1 MAASNSSILLI
12 LMATIAI
19 FGLMVAS
26 PCAADNS
33 LTSPNS
39 LPSGHSLN
47 TGSYRLIM
55 QADCNLVVYD
65 SGKPVWATNTGGL
78 ARDCRLTM
86 HNNGNLVIYDRSNSV
101 IWQTNTNEKEDHY
114 VLVLQQDRN
123 VVIYGPAVW
132 ATGSGPAVGLTL
144 VPHNVTAIVHARAM
158 LNE

>member
-1 MAASNSSILLI
+1 MAASSSPILL

-19 FGLMVAS
+19 FGLMIAS
-26 PCAADNS
+26 PCAAVNS

-47 TGSYRLIM
+47 SDSYRLIM
-55 QADCNLVVYD
+55 QGDCNFVLYD
-65 SGKPVWATNTGGL
+65 SGSPVWASNTGGL
-78 ARDCRLTM
+78 GSDCRLTL
-86 HNNGNLVIYDRSNSV
+86 HNNGNLVIYDRGNNV
-101 IWQTNTNEKEDHY
+101 IWETKTNGKDDHY

-144 VPHNVTAIVHARAM
+144 IPHNATAIVHARAM
-158 LNE
+158 LNK

>member
-1 MAASNSSILLI
+1 MRASKSQILD

-33 LTSPNS
+33 LSSPNS
-39 LPSGHSLN
+39 LFTGHSLN

-55 QADCNLVVYD
+55 QGDCNLVVYD
-65 SGKPVWATNTGGL
+65 SGKPVWASNTGGL
-78 ARDCRLTM
+78 GSDCRLTM
-86 HNNGNLVIYDRSNSV
+86 HNNGNLVIYNKSNSV
-101 IWQTNTNEKEDHY
+101 IWQTNTNKKEDHY

-123 VVIYGPAVW
+123 VVIYGPVVW

-144 VPHNVTAIVHARAM
+144 IPNNATATVHARPM